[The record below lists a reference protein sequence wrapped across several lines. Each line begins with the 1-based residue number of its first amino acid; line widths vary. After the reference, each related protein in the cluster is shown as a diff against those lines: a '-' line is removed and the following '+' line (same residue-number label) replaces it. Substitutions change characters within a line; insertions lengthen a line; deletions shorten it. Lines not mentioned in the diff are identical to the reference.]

1 MWSSVA
7 VLALPMALDPVRLG
21 INLLLISRPRPAQNL
36 LAYWLGCVTAC
47 VALLAVPL
55 LVLHFTPVFSPF
67 VRDLANP
74 GTSASS
80 SVRHG
85 EIFMGV
91 LALLIAAVLAARFL
105 TRQRAQLPSKTG
117 ANGSTLVLDPY
128 SVPDSDSDSASDVD
142 APTPLARLLGGG
154 QDAGTQGGSAIRRL
168 LGRARSAWD
177 NGSLWVAFAIGFW
190 AGPPPSLVI
199 PALTTILASG
209 AAIGV
214 QVSAALVF
222 AVESLAVVE
231 IILVSNMVTP
241 TRTQAV
247 LRLLHDWVQAHRRQI
262 LVAIF
267 TVVGVMLVA
276 QGMGGM

>member
-47 VALLAVPL
+47 VVLLAVPL
-55 LVLHFTPVFSPF
+55 LILHFTPMFSPF

-74 GTSASS
+74 ATAASS
-80 SVRHG
+80 GVRHG

-105 TRQRAQLPSKTG
+105 TRQRAQVPTTG
-117 ANGSTLVLDPY
+117 GAAGSTLVLD
-128 SVPDSDSDSASDVD
+128 SDSDPEAD
-142 APTPLARLLGGG
+142 AQTPLSRLLGGG
-154 QDAGTQGGSAIRRL
+154 QDAGAGGGSAIRRL
-168 LGRARSAWD
+168 LARARNAWD
-177 NGSLWVAFAIGFW
+177 NGSLWVAFGIGFW

-209 AAIGV
+209 AAMGV

-231 IILVSNMVTP
+231 IILVSNMVTS